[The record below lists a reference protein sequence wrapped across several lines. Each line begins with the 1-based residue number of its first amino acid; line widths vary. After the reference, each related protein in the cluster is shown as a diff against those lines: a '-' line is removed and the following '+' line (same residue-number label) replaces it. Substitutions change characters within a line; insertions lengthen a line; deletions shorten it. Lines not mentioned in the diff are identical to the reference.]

1 MNDIDDTVRKI
12 DKWAIEIVVNIA
24 VSAITTLLLLSFLL

>member
-1 MNDIDDTVRKI
+1 MNDIDDTAQKI
-12 DKWAIEIVVNIA
+12 NKWAIEIVINIA